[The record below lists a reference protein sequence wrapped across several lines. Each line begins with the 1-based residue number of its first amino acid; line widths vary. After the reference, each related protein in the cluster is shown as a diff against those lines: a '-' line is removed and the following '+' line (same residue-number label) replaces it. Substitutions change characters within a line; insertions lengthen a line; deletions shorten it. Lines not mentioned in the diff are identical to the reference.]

1 MNNQH
6 TRAIVPASQPRGLYE
21 APQGASDAN
30 LAARVTR
37 LEAEVEKL
45 DRLVYRLFRNIKDI
59 LFGRVPPSVE
69 YRNTRQQTEPG
80 A

>member
-1 MNNQH
+1 MNDQH
-6 TRAIVPASQPRGLYE
+6 TTAIVPASQPKGLCE
-21 APQGASDAN
+21 APHNTSDAN
-30 LAARVTR
+30 LAARVAR

-59 LFGRVPPSVE
+59 LFGRVPPDVD
-69 YRNTRQQTEPG
+69 YRTSRHPDEPG